1 MTESFIRFFFWIFE
15 NLVICVNIS
24 LCHNVSHPVLIS
36 EMASMMIMPVPDM
49 TGFFQHL
56 TFHLWLFLP
65 LFLLFVPSEP
75 KFVDNCVQNLLLRRK
90 SQPDSRYEWQS
101 GKLRMPL
108 FTTFLLSMS
117 ALWGLLWALLHLH
130 SNVVRYYSFIKS
142 ELKSFESKNN
152 HFNEF

>member
-1 MTESFIRFFFWIFE
+1 
-15 NLVICVNIS
+15 
-24 LCHNVSHPVLIS
+24 
-36 EMASMMIMPVPDM
+36 MPVPDM

-75 KFVDNCVQNLLLRRK
+75 KFVDKCVQNFLQKRK

-117 ALWGLLWALLHLH
+117 AFWGLLWALLHLY
-130 SNVVRYYSFIKS
+130 SNVVR
-142 ELKSFESKNN
+142 
-152 HFNEF
+152 